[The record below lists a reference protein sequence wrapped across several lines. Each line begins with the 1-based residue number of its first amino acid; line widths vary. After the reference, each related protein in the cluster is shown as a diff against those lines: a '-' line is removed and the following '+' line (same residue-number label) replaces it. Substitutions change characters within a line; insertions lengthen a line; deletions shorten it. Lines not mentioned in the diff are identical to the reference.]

1 MKFEVKWEG
10 YNKKADR
17 TWESKENLTENANDI
32 LEAYLEAHGGEEK
45 ILEDSEKGIK
55 GKKRGRP
62 PAGAAAAGKRRKADH
77 PGNSTPPVSTKVWK
91 PPAGSWEDDVD
102 TIDAC
107 HDENSG
113 KLIVYLTWK
122 NGQKTQH
129 ETKVIYQRCPQ
140 KVSLGK
146 THMGQL
152 YTPRKTTDASCI
164 DAGLLRAPRQDSAV
178 GRPTLTLGCN

>member
-1 MKFEVKWEG
+1 M
-10 YNKKADR
+10 
-17 TWESKENLTENANDI
+17 TENANDI

-62 PAGAAAAGKRRKADH
+62 AASAAAAGKRRKADH
-77 PGNSTPPVSTKVWK
+77 PGDSTPPISTKVWK

-107 HDENSG
+107 HDEHSG

-140 KVSLGK
+140 KVSPINTGI
-146 THMGQL
+146 GEL
-152 YTPRKTTDASCI
+152 YTSRETTDASCA
-164 DAGLLRAPRQDSAV
+164 DVGLL
-178 GRPTLTLGCN
+178 

>member
-1 MKFEVKWEG
+1 MSHMVYPDGVLKFEVKWEG
-10 YNKKADR
+10 YDKKTDR
-17 TWESKENLTENANDI
+17 TWESKENLLENAGDI
-32 LEAYLEAHGGEEK
+32 LRDYLEAHGGEDK

-62 PAGAAAAGKRRKADH
+62 AASGAAAGKRRKADH
-77 PGNSTPPVSTKVWK
+77 PRDGTPPASTKAWK
-91 PPAGSWEDDVD
+91 PPAGSWEDEVD

-140 KVSLGK
+140 KMLKFYERHVK
-146 THMGQL
+146 IVQ
-152 YTPRKTTDASCI
+152 
-164 DAGLLRAPRQDSAV
+164 
-178 GRPTLTLGCN
+178 